1 MLTGNFSA
9 ELNRQ
14 RVSQLQADVSHHRTV
29 QRVTHRQRSPK
40 QPSKPILVVY
50 RRALAAVALG
60 LFLVLGLANVAFA
73 MLPPVE
79 PVGSGS
85 AHVQTTHVAATHV
98 APSVQPTTGWNV
110 WVAIAL
116 VGMTIALT
124 ALARKRTTVTA

>member
-14 RVSQLQADVSHHRTV
+14 RVSQLQADVAHHRTV

-40 QPSKPILVVY
+40 QPSKPVLVVY

-60 LFLVLGLANVAFA
+60 LLLVLGLASVAFA
-73 MLPPVE
+73 MPVPTG
-79 PVGSGS
+79 PVGGS
-85 AHVQTTHVAATHV
+85 AHVPATHV
-98 APSVQPTTGWNV
+98 STSVQPTTGWNV

-124 ALARKRTTVTA
+124 TLAKRRAPVTA